1 MKNILLDI
9 PWRRLMSVGKP
20 FWASE
25 DGKTGFKYLITIL
38 LLLTAK
44 TYLAVFVVR
53 TAGNFMTAIEQ
64 KSLGNFYL
72 YLAFSVVAIC
82 FTVPI
87 EVYYN
92 LTKTRLSLLW
102 RNWLSDSFI
111 HRYFVQR
118 HGMSIENAS
127 EIDNP
132 EQRITQDVDSFCNS
146 SVRLSITILDAA
158 VSVCTFMFVLWNLST
173 TLVCTVI
180 IYSTV
185 GLLVV
190 SHIGRALIE
199 LSNRQIAIEADLR
212 ATIKDAR
219 VELDKASSR
228 KSDRSLTKAVNES
241 KLRLTSVM
249 DTLTNI
255 MLVHKNIQLF
265 TGTYN
270 HIMPLIPAV
279 IMTPAYMSGDIEF
292 GAITQAVLAFTAV
305 FNGATV
311 LIGHF
316 GDISHFAAIVNRLG
330 SLEEGMKNRKDVSF
344 QTENALLVNNVYS
357 NERDCAHASKIVS

>member
-1 MKNILLDI
+1 MKNIITEI
-9 PWRRLMSVGKP
+9 PWRRLIRVGKP

-25 DGKTGFKYLITIL
+25 DGKTGFMYLVTIL

-72 YLAFSVVAIC
+72 YLTFSIVAIC

-92 LTKTRLSLLW
+92 FLKTRLALLW
-102 RNWLSDSFI
+102 RNWLSETFI
-111 HRYFVQR
+111 DRYFLQKL
-118 HGMSIENAS
+118 GLPIESSA

-146 SVRLSITILDAA
+146 SVRLSITILDAT
-158 VSVCTFMFVLWNLST
+158 VSVCTFMVVLWNLSG
-173 TLVCTVI
+173 TLVFTVI

-190 SHIGRALIE
+190 SHIGRALID
-199 LSNRQIAIEADLR
+199 LSNRQIAVEADLR
-212 ATIKDAR
+212 ANIKDAR
-219 VELDKASSR
+219 IQLEKSR
-228 KSDRSLTKAVNES
+228 TDENGECLQDCVNES
-241 KLRLTSVM
+241 KLRLSSVM
-249 DTLTNI
+249 TTLTNI
-255 MLVHKNIQLF
+255 MLVHKSIQLF

-279 IMTPAYMSGDIEF
+279 IMTPAYIAGDIDF

-330 SLEEGMKNRKDVSF
+330 TMEEEMSSAETASYRDFCLQRGQHQSGKEKDS
-344 QTENALLVNNVYS
+344 T
-357 NERDCAHASKIVS
+357 HASAACK

>member
-1 MKNILLDI
+1 
-9 PWRRLMSVGKP
+9 
-20 FWASE
+20 
-25 DGKTGFKYLITIL
+25 
-38 LLLTAK
+38 
-44 TYLAVFVVR
+44 
-53 TAGNFMTAIEQ
+53 MTAIEQ

-72 YLAFSVVAIC
+72 YLVCSVIAIC

-92 LTKTRLSLLW
+92 LMKTRLSLLW
-102 RNWLSDSFI
+102 RNWQSESYID
-111 HRYFVQR
+111 RYFLQKL
-118 HGMSIENAS
+118 GLSIEGSA

-146 SVRLSITILDAA
+146 SVRLSITILDAT
-158 VSVCTFMFVLWNLST
+158 VSVCTFIVVLWNLSGA
-173 TLVCTVI
+173 LVFTVI
-180 IYSTV
+180 TYSTV

-190 SHIGRALIE
+190 SHIGRALID
-199 LSNRQIAIEADLR
+199 LSNRQIGIEADLR
-212 ATIKDAR
+212 ATIKDTRAK
-219 VELDKASSR
+219 LDKSR
-228 KSDRSLTKAVNES
+228 SPRKDDSLQLSVNES

-249 DTLTNI
+249 STLTNI

-270 HIMPLIPAV
+270 QIMPLIPAV
-279 IMTPAYMSGDIEF
+279 IMTPAYISGDIEF

-330 SLEEGMKNRKDVSF
+330 ALEEKMDDCQITKKDSKH
-344 QTENALLVNNVYS
+344 A
-357 NERDCAHASKIVS
+357 CAACK